1 MFQLSHQQL
10 ILLLLEQICQVLR
23 YTGPATYTWT
33 EFTSSGPGTVD
44 TSANPSFAINIGDTS
59 LVLLELTIIDN
70 NGSSWMCLYPTII
83 FWDGGSWIAL
93 RTSMPGTTGIDNFGQ
108 TVTPSFFKNC

>member
-1 MFQLSHQQL
+1 M
-10 ILLLLEQICQVLR
+10 C
-23 YTGPATYTWT
+23 
-33 EFTSSGPGTVD
+33 
-44 TSANPSFAINIGDTS
+44 SFEIAIGDTL

-93 RTSMPGTTGIDNFGQ
+93 RTSMPGTTGVDNFGQ
-108 TVTPSFFKNC
+108 AVTQKKLLKIVDVLGRETEFRKNEILFYIYDDGSIDKKFFR